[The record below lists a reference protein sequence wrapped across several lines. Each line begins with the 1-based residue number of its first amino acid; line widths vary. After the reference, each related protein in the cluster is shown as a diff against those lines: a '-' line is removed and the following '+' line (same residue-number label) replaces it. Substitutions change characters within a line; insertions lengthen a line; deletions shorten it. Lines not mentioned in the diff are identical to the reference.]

1 MRRHAGRPHAEFL
14 DRARVGWYTNTAG
27 IAVGGRM
34 TEQVE
39 TPVLLVDSGAGSWY
53 TSFLRRTVLDMN
65 HFQKPSGGV
74 EINRLSK

>member
-1 MRRHAGRPHAEFL
+1 
-14 DRARVGWYTNTAG
+14 
-27 IAVGGRM
+27 M